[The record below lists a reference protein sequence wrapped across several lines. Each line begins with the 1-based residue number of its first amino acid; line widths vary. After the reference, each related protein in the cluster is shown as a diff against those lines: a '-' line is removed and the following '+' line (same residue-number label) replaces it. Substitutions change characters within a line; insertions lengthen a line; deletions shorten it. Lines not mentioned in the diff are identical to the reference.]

1 MSLRILLAAAA
12 AATLVLAGCSGEDE
26 TESGTPAGESAHD
39 DAGHAEHGA
48 HTTEQH
54 DLLDAH
60 GLAEMDGRQIVE
72 HLDQLPEERPLAVQA
87 SVREDEVLI
96 SDGETEVAMALPD
109 DELYY
114 AVAPFV
120 NSTHDCYYHSLSGCQ
135 GELVEETMQISI
147 VADDGTVLVE
157 EEATTYRNGFLGYWL
172 PRDVSGTVT
181 VEYDGQTGEVDFST
195 GPDSPTCVTTLQL
208 SA

>member
-1 MSLRILLAAAA
+1 MPLRTVLAAAA
-12 AATLVLAGCSGEDE
+12 AATLLLAACSGDE
-26 TESGTPAGESAHD
+26 SPDPGSHAGEHAHD
-39 DAGHAEHGA
+39 EAAHAEHGA
-48 HTTEQH
+48 HSTAQH
-54 DLLDAH
+54 DLLIAH
-60 GLAEMDGRQIVE
+60 GLEEMNGPQIVD
-72 HLDQLPEERPLAVQA
+72 HLDQLPEERPLAIQA
-87 SVREDEVLI
+87 SVRVDELLL
-96 SDGETEVAMALPD
+96 SDGQTEIAMELPS
-109 DELYY
+109 EEFYF

-120 NSTHDCYYHSLSGCQ
+120 NSTHDCFYHSLSGCQ
-135 GELVEETMQISI
+135 GELVEETVQISI

-195 GPDSPTCVTTLQL
+195 DTESPTCVTTLQL